1 MYIILAQA
9 RNIFNIF
16 GKIYIKV
23 FTSRYF
29 FVIIGVEIIKAKS
42 EVPMAKRVVIT
53 IARQYGSG
61 GREIGE
67 KVAEA
72 LGIPLYDKEIITD
85 AASKGDLNTD
95 IIKNADESAA
105 NSLLYTLA
113 MGSNIAGTTMHFGYK
128 MPIND
133 RLFIL
138 QSELIKEYAQKGS
151 CVIIGRCGD
160 YVLRD
165 TKDVLRI
172 FIYGDLENRK
182 ARIAE
187 RHPEIKSS
195 QIVDVINKTDKRR
208 ASYYNFY
215 TGNKWGK
222 YDNYDMAINSSTLGI
237 DGTAAIIVASAKKL
251 LEE

>member
-1 MYIILAQA
+1 
-9 RNIFNIF
+9 
-16 GKIYIKV
+16 
-23 FTSRYF
+23 
-29 FVIIGVEIIKAKS
+29 
-42 EVPMAKRVVIT
+42 MAKKIIIT

-67 KVAEA
+67 KVAE
-72 LGIPLYDKEIITD
+72 LLNIPLFDKQLITD
-85 AASKGDLNTD
+85 AASKGNLSEE
-95 IIKNADESAA
+95 IIKRTDETAA

-113 MGSNIAGTTMHFGYK
+113 MGSNVVGTTMHFGYK

-133 RLFIL
+133 KLFVL
-138 QSELIKEYAQKGS
+138 QAEVIKEYANKGS
-151 CVIIGRCGD
+151 CVIIGRCAD

-165 TKDVLRI
+165 EENVFRI
-172 FIYGDLENRK
+172 FVYGDLDHRK
-182 ARIAE
+182 ARVAE

-195 QIVDVINKTDKRR
+195 QIVDVINKTDRRR

-237 DGTAAIIVASAKKL
+237 LGTAKIIARCAEKL
-251 LEE
+251 MHDD